1 MNEEI
6 KKWRGIKKELSSR
19 KIAFLE
25 LDSEDLCDYGNDTP
39 HAITLN
45 VDDDGE
51 DLVFALRKEGKS
63 YLIQYGEDLL
73 ESDEDRDI
81 SAKEMV
87 DFVEREIEKANESSN
102 GAAVG
107 NHKYKVHATDIEY
120 DLDEEDGDPDLPKEL
135 TLLVE
140 SDANKDDPYFSDVVC
155 NAIEDEVGWMVK
167 NFRCEVLSSR

>member
-1 MNEEI
+1 M
-6 KKWRGIKKELSSR
+6 ELSSR

-73 ESDEDRDI
+73 ESDEDRDV

-87 DFVEREIEKANESSN
+87 DFVEREIEKA
-102 GAAVG
+102 
-107 NHKYKVHATDIEY
+107 
-120 DLDEEDGDPDLPKEL
+120 
-135 TLLVE
+135 
-140 SDANKDDPYFSDVVC
+140 
-155 NAIEDEVGWMVK
+155 
-167 NFRCEVLSSR
+167 

>member
-1 MNEEI
+1 MINNWNILYQQKLSDKDKEMNEEI
-6 KKWRGIKKELSSR
+6 KKWRSIKRELSSR

-39 HAITLN
+39 HAITFN

-87 DFVEREIEKANESSN
+87 DFVEREIEKA
-102 GAAVG
+102 
-107 NHKYKVHATDIEY
+107 
-120 DLDEEDGDPDLPKEL
+120 
-135 TLLVE
+135 
-140 SDANKDDPYFSDVVC
+140 
-155 NAIEDEVGWMVK
+155 
-167 NFRCEVLSSR
+167 

>member
-6 KKWRGIKKELSSR
+6 KKWRSIKKELASR

-45 VDDDGE
+45 VNNDILDDEG
-51 DLVFALRKEGKS
+51 LVFALRKEGKS
-63 YLIQYGEDLL
+63 YLIQYGESLL

-87 DFVEREIEKANESSN
+87 DFIEKEIKKA
-102 GAAVG
+102 
-107 NHKYKVHATDIEY
+107 
-120 DLDEEDGDPDLPKEL
+120 
-135 TLLVE
+135 
-140 SDANKDDPYFSDVVC
+140 
-155 NAIEDEVGWMVK
+155 
-167 NFRCEVLSSR
+167 

>member
-6 KKWRGIKKELSSR
+6 KKWRSIKKELASR

-25 LDSEDLCDYGNDTP
+25 LDSEDLCDYVNDTP

-45 VDDDGE
+45 ADSGTLDDE
-51 DLVFALRKEGKS
+51 DLVFALRKAGKF

-87 DFVEREIEKANESSN
+87 DFVEREAKKA
-102 GAAVG
+102 
-107 NHKYKVHATDIEY
+107 
-120 DLDEEDGDPDLPKEL
+120 
-135 TLLVE
+135 
-140 SDANKDDPYFSDVVC
+140 
-155 NAIEDEVGWMVK
+155 
-167 NFRCEVLSSR
+167 

>member
-1 MNEEI
+1 MA
-6 KKWRGIKKELSSR
+6 SR

-45 VDDDGE
+45 VDDDIMDDE

-73 ESDEDRDI
+73 ESDEDQDI

-87 DFVEREIEKANESSN
+87 DFVEREIKKA
-102 GAAVG
+102 
-107 NHKYKVHATDIEY
+107 
-120 DLDEEDGDPDLPKEL
+120 
-135 TLLVE
+135 
-140 SDANKDDPYFSDVVC
+140 
-155 NAIEDEVGWMVK
+155 
-167 NFRCEVLSSR
+167 

>member
-73 ESDEDRDI
+73 ESDEDRDV

-87 DFVEREIEKANESSN
+87 DFVEREIEKA
-102 GAAVG
+102 
-107 NHKYKVHATDIEY
+107 
-120 DLDEEDGDPDLPKEL
+120 
-135 TLLVE
+135 
-140 SDANKDDPYFSDVVC
+140 
-155 NAIEDEVGWMVK
+155 
-167 NFRCEVLSSR
+167 

>member
-1 MNEEI
+1 MNEAI
-6 KKWRGIKKELSSR
+6 KKWRSIKKELSSR

-87 DFVEREIEKANESSN
+87 DFVEREIERA
-102 GAAVG
+102 
-107 NHKYKVHATDIEY
+107 
-120 DLDEEDGDPDLPKEL
+120 
-135 TLLVE
+135 
-140 SDANKDDPYFSDVVC
+140 
-155 NAIEDEVGWMVK
+155 
-167 NFRCEVLSSR
+167 

>member
-6 KKWRGIKKELSSR
+6 KKWRSIKRELSSR

-73 ESDEDRDI
+73 ESDEDRDV

-87 DFVEREIEKANESSN
+87 DFVEREIEKA
-102 GAAVG
+102 
-107 NHKYKVHATDIEY
+107 
-120 DLDEEDGDPDLPKEL
+120 
-135 TLLVE
+135 
-140 SDANKDDPYFSDVVC
+140 
-155 NAIEDEVGWMVK
+155 
-167 NFRCEVLSSR
+167 

>member
-1 MNEEI
+1 MNKEI
-6 KKWRGIKKELSSR
+6 KKWRSIKNELASR

-45 VDDDGE
+45 VASDTPDGE
-51 DLVFALRKEGKS
+51 DLVFALRKVGKS

-87 DFVEREIEKANESSN
+87 DFVEREAKKA
-102 GAAVG
+102 
-107 NHKYKVHATDIEY
+107 
-120 DLDEEDGDPDLPKEL
+120 
-135 TLLVE
+135 
-140 SDANKDDPYFSDVVC
+140 
-155 NAIEDEVGWMVK
+155 
-167 NFRCEVLSSR
+167 

>member
-6 KKWRGIKKELSSR
+6 KKWRSIKRELSSR

-25 LDSEDLCDYGNDTP
+25 LDSGDLCDYGNDTP

-73 ESDEDRDI
+73 ESDEDRDV

-87 DFVEREIEKANESSN
+87 DFIEREIEKA
-102 GAAVG
+102 
-107 NHKYKVHATDIEY
+107 
-120 DLDEEDGDPDLPKEL
+120 
-135 TLLVE
+135 
-140 SDANKDDPYFSDVVC
+140 
-155 NAIEDEVGWMVK
+155 
-167 NFRCEVLSSR
+167 